1 MATDTKNTAPAAAD
15 TKPAQGAAQTT
26 GAAGATKPAQA
37 PRKASGTTTETKKK
51 AARTTARKPSSR
63 RTTAKSA
70 RKPAARRTPGA
81 TAARPT
87 LGRPSARPAA
97 VPTPQPAPEP
107 VAAATETP
115 AAFGG
120 SLLDALESAGT
131 RVADYH
137 EQVAETTPLPWVA
150 EVARANA
157 NLTRIV
163 TRAYVSSGR
172 TLLRG

>member
-1 MATDTKNTAPAAAD
+1 MATDTQNTAPAAASQKAD
-15 TKPAQGAAQTT
+15 APAQ
-26 GAAGATKPAQA
+26 
-37 PRKASGTTTETKKK
+37 K
-51 AARTTARKPSSR
+51 AAPAKTRQTKTTARKPRTR
-63 RTTAKSA
+63 RTAAKTAA

-81 TAARPT
+81 TASRPT
-87 LGRPSARPAA
+87 LGRPAARPAA
-97 VPTPQPAPEP
+97 AAQPAPEP
-107 VAAATETP
+107 VVAETATET
-115 AAFGG
+115 FGG

-137 EQVAETTPLPWVA
+137 EQVAEATPLPWVA

-157 NLTRIV
+157 HLTRVV